1 MIGYAMLYAIAVG
14 LPILL
19 AALVFSTVLR
29 RQGRTERA
37 IWLAALGFA
46 LVLPVVALATS
57 SEDAPAAPLPVV
69 ETGLIGLPTVVAV
82 PAAPTVIVPGAQL
95 ALGPDPMVLGLNE
108 ILIGIW
114 LLVSLGLV
122 VRWAVASL
130 RLARRTRSCPAATV
144 DGGRVALTQDLG
156 PAVSGVIRPRILV
169 PSWLLSTRG
178 P

>member
-82 PAAPTVIVPGAQL
+82 PAAPPYIPQ
-95 ALGPDPMVLGLNE
+95 
-108 ILIGIW
+108 
-114 LLVSLGLV
+114 
-122 VRWAVASL
+122 
-130 RLARRTRSCPAATV
+130 
-144 DGGRVALTQDLG
+144 
-156 PAVSGVIRPRILV
+156 
-169 PSWLLSTRG
+169 
-178 P
+178 